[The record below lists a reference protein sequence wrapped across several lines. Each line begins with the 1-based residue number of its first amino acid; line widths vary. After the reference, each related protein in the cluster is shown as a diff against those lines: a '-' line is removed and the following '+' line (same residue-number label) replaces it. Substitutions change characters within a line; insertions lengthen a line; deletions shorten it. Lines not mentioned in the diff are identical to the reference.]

1 MTINPEDL
9 QTLVESLR
17 SFRGESEWVEFKFN
31 YDNPE
36 EIGEYISALSNSAA
50 LWAQPRGYLVWGI
63 DDKSHAVIG
72 TKFQPRKKMVS
83 N

>member
-1 MTINPEDL
+1 MTMNPEDL

-36 EIGEYISALSNSAA
+36 EIGKYISA
-50 LWAQPRGYLVWGI
+50 
-63 DDKSHAVIG
+63 
-72 TKFQPRKKMVS
+72 F
-83 N
+83 